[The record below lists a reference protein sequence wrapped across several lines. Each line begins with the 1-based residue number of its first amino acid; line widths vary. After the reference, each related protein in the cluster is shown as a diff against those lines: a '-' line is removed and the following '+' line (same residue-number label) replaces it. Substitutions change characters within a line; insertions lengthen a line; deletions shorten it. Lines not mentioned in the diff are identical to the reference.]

1 MNTDQKNKWDET
13 RQKGQFRFI
22 LSGILLYGLG
32 GTFLSTLI
40 DYSSEFFFS
49 DTPNYPHAS
58 DRFLTTILFGLVV
71 FSIVGFY
78 TNYSLWEEHE
88 EEFLQNLE
96 EK

>member
-1 MNTDQKNKWDET
+1 MNTEQKDKWKKI

-22 LSGILLYGLG
+22 LSGTLLYGLG

-40 DYSSEFFFS
+40 DYSSEFFFNN
-49 DTPNYPHAS
+49 TPNYPHAS

-78 TNYSLWEEHE
+78 VNYSLWNEK
-88 EEFLQNLE
+88 E
-96 EK
+96 EKFFQNSEEK